1 MDSTGYVNSQTG
13 IFIYI
18 HLVIIGYGCVLP
30 WICHIYSST
39 WTLRSCQ
46 PWKSSTVDS
55 YFSIIYI
62 HIHTVYN
69 TFYGFLSLL
78 PLFLSSL
85 DNVDHNAL
93 ENKLRTLRTSSHP
106 SLHMYATH
114 LTTIQSDRKTSRPC
128 TPNHIRNDHENEN
141 KEEWEYP
148 YHNTPDFLDPI
159 AMLYPY
165 VAECQKNECA
175 SHNCKI
181 GYCATAYSTSQETLS
196 SSSSSWSL
204 SSWSSLSCPLSLSLS
219 CPSRECRGQCQDRE
233 GPSSHRR
240 SKMRSRLRQLLRR
253 QKAQ

>member
-1 MDSTGYVNSQTG
+1 MDIFQICQAGAEQKRKKPWFNARDSGSFSDIKSRPLSMDSTGYVNSQTG

-93 ENKLRTLRTSSHP
+93 ENKLRTLLRP
-106 SLHMYATH
+106 KD
-114 LTTIQSDRKTSRPC
+114 LTTMHPK
-128 TPNHIRNDHENEN
+128 
-141 KEEWEYP
+141 
-148 YHNTPDFLDPI
+148 
-159 AMLYPY
+159 
-165 VAECQKNECA
+165 
-175 SHNCKI
+175 SH
-181 GYCATAYSTSQETLS
+181 
-196 SSSSSWSL
+196 
-204 SSWSSLSCPLSLSLS
+204 
-219 CPSRECRGQCQDRE
+219 
-233 GPSSHRR
+233 
-240 SKMRSRLRQLLRR
+240 SK
-253 QKAQ
+253 